1 MFDFYCFPF
10 FKFALQSS
18 LFVCLSY
25 QYFSFSLCIFC
36 HICVICNPIYPPFLL
51 MCDSIISLF
60 VCSLFCICSFLL
72 NFCQLYIYISYSFPF
87 FVSLQFNDRPLCVSS
102 DRDKSRLPIAQEN
115 YTLSPSSCN
124 NKYLD
129 LYLHLYFFFRTIHF
143 PPPRATTNTPI
154 YIYFFFFRTI
164 PFPPPRATTNISI
177 YISICIFFF

>member
-1 MFDFYCFPF
+1 MIGRHPTCLDFYYFPF
-10 FKFALQSS
+10 FKFAIQSS

-25 QYFSFSLCIFC
+25 LYFSFSLCIFC

-60 VCSLFCICSFLL
+60 VCLLVLYLYFSFIFLS
-72 NFCQLYIYISYSFPF
+72 YIYISYSFPF

-124 NKYLD
+124 NKYL
-129 LYLHLYFFFRTIHF
+129 HLYFHVLGILHT
-143 PPPRATTNTPI
+143 
-154 YIYFFFFRTI
+154 YFKSCQKWR
-164 PFPPPRATTNISI
+164 
-177 YISICIFFF
+177 